1 MYGAELGKN
10 TTYDAIQWRLVGHDH
25 VTCKTLPE
33 SIFAKGE
40 SRTTVD
46 YAPISHQILP
56 QLEPPELQLETSH
69 RLISIC
75 TKTPVGFGVGDPD
88 QQSLF
93 VNVG

>member
-56 QLEPPELQLETSH
+56 QLEPPELSSTRNEPPVNQYLYQDTR
-69 RLISIC
+69 RLRRWG
-75 TKTPVGFGVGDPD
+75 P
-88 QQSLF
+88 
-93 VNVG
+93 